1 LILIIKVLHVILGM
15 KSTPQIVNKLP
26 DASHLKEKNGD
37 FFLGMS
43 ESYQPQRP
51 ARTMSANIQN
61 PPV

>member
-1 LILIIKVLHVILGM
+1 M